1 MRYLF
6 FINPTAGKGKLQ
18 DSVVA
23 DINEYF
29 SKTKY
34 EYKIHITT
42 HKGDAEETA
51 RNEAKTGEDITMFA
65 CGGEGTEYE
74 VLNGI
79 IGFDNVTLG
88 VIPCGSAN
96 DFLKCFSDK
105 SLFLDIDRQ
114 INGDTFFMDVIK
126 ADDRYCLNGC
136 SAGMDAMVGRDMTI
150 FKNWPLV
157 SGSMAYNLA
166 VVKAFFSKIGV
177 KMKISLDNGDYFEK
191 DCLFAVVANGPCYGG
206 GYFAAPKAIPND
218 GVLDFTSVD
227 TISRFNILRFL
238 PLYKGGRHSHLECC
252 HLNTCSSMEFFSEKP
267 IPINLDG
274 EIVVKNHM
282 RFDIV
287 KNGVKFVVP
296 RGIKILNVE
305 EKNKIL
311 TESKL

>member
-18 DSVVA
+18 ESVIA
-23 DINEYF
+23 NINEYF
-29 SKTKY
+29 SKTEY

-51 RNEAKTGEDITMFA
+51 RKEASTGDLITMFA

-79 IGFDNVTLG
+79 MGFDNVTLG

-105 SLFLDIDRQ
+105 SLFLDINRQ
-114 INGDTFFMDVIK
+114 INGDTLYMDVIK

-157 SGSMAYNLA
+157 SGPMAYNLA
-166 VVKAFFSKIGV
+166 LVKTFFGKLGI
-177 KMKISLDNGDYFEK
+177 KMRVSLNDGEFLDQN
-191 DCLFAVVANGPCYGG
+191 CLFAVVANGPCYGG
-206 GYFAAPKAIPND
+206 GYFAAPKAVPND
-218 GVLDFTSVD
+218 NKLDFTLVD
-227 TISRFNILRFL
+227 TISHFNVLRFL

-252 HLNTCSSMEFFSEKP
+252 HFSNCTSMEFISEKE

-274 EIVVKNHM
+274 EIVVKNRM
-282 RFDIV
+282 RFEIV

-296 RGIKILNVE
+296 KGIMILNIE
-305 EKNKIL
+305 EKDKVL
-311 TESKL
+311 T

>member
-18 DSVVA
+18 ESVIA
-23 DINEYF
+23 NINEYF
-29 SKTKY
+29 SKTEY
-34 EYKIHITT
+34 EYKIHITA

-51 RNEAKTGEDITMFA
+51 RKEAKTGDVITMFA

-79 IGFDNVTLG
+79 MGFDNVTLG

-96 DFLKCFSDK
+96 DFLKCFSEK
-105 SLFLDIDRQ
+105 NSFLDIEKQ
-114 INGDTFFMDVIK
+114 INGDTFYMDVIK

-157 SGSMAYNLA
+157 SGPMAYNLA
-166 VVKAFFSKIGV
+166 LVKTFFGKLGI
-177 KMKISLDNGDYFEK
+177 KMRVSLNDGEFVDKN
-191 DCLFAVVANGPCYGG
+191 CLFAVVTNGPCYGG
-206 GYFAAPKAIPND
+206 GYFAAPKAVPND
-218 GVLDFTSVD
+218 NKLNFTLVD
-227 TISRFNILRFL
+227 TISHFKILRFL

-252 HLNTCSSMEFFSEKP
+252 HLNSCSSMEFISEKP

-274 EIVVKNHM
+274 EIVVKNRM
-282 RFDIV
+282 RFELV

-305 EKNKIL
+305 EKDKVL
-311 TESKL
+311 T